1 MNWWEKGK
9 KRQEER
15 RCSLTFPLNRREA
28 VESLE
33 EDPEFRESLEGESV
47 TGELGTDDI
56 SSMHKRERKEKK
68 KMRLFSPLLN

>member
-1 MNWWEKGK
+1 VGK
-9 KRQEER
+9 NKR
-15 RCSLTFPLNRREA
+15 RCSLTFPLKRREA

-56 SSMHKRERKEKK
+56 SSTHKRERKKK
-68 KMRLFSPLLN
+68 KK